1 MPPPQHGQQRG
12 SRSRSRRRRSS
23 SRKRDRERR
32 PETSEGRPHKPHKHK
47 RVKNSKRGEKTSA
60 DSAPKPSRPNSPGVA
75 PTARQKEVIQRV
87 RAKMRAKAHAKA
99 ADKAAAEAALLRER
113 IPRGPP
119 RFAAKRSQPTSS
131 CSSQVPLR
139 QPGQKPKTP
148 TTSSRS
154 AIDPCLGPR
163 AQRHRQHIQTVADRI
178 RRKTRHNS
186 EDDKKDPAE
195 HPKWPWARA
204 SKSKSAPADT
214 KTSEAEVEMSDEE
227 GSYEDFDE
235 GLEETTLP
243 AKSDPYCVVDQP
255 EEPQGPEQQKTE
267 AEATSEAE
275 GKADASDKKAATES
289 QQAAEAEG
297 SGDEEASVEVTV
309 ESSRTP
315 SPRTSPSPSA
325 TGAVPGAVVKAK
337 QRPKPTTVPLLATT
351 AKVVSKAVQ
360 QKPVLQKRRS
370 CARRKVRR
378 QVCRQCTACPVGPVV
393 RQWCMVRK
401 CQSSRC
407 SLTPT
412 MGERAARGR
421 SPSRSQWSDLH

>member
-1 MPPPQHGQQRG
+1 MPPPQHGQQRS

-23 SRKRDRERR
+23 SRKRDRQRR
-32 PETSEGRPHKPHKHK
+32 RETSEARPHK
-47 RVKNSKRGEKTSA
+47 RVKNSNKRGERTSRTSA
-60 DSAPKPSRPNSPGVA
+60 ASARKRSRPKSPEVA
-75 PTARQKEVIQRV
+75 PTARQREEIQRV
-87 RAKMRAKAHAKA
+87 RAEMRAKAHAKA
-99 ADKAAAEAALLRER
+99 VDKAAAEAALLRER

-131 CSSQVPLR
+131 CSSQDPLR

-227 GSYEDFDE
+227 GSYDDFDE

-255 EEPQGPEQQKTE
+255 EEPRGL
-267 AEATSEAE
+267 
-275 GKADASDKKAATES
+275 
-289 QQAAEAEG
+289 
-297 SGDEEASVEVTV
+297 
-309 ESSRTP
+309 SSRRLKPKRLQRQRARLTRLTRR
-315 SPRTSPSPSA
+315 PRQKVSKQQRQR
-325 TGAVPGAVVKAK
+325 AVVTKK
-337 QRPKPTTVPLLATT
+337 L
-351 AKVVSKAVQ
+351 
-360 QKPVLQKRRS
+360 RS
-370 CARRKVRR
+370 R
-378 QVCRQCTACPVGPVV
+378 
-393 RQWCMVRK
+393 
-401 CQSSRC
+401 
-407 SLTPT
+407 
-412 MGERAARGR
+412 
-421 SPSRSQWSDLH
+421 